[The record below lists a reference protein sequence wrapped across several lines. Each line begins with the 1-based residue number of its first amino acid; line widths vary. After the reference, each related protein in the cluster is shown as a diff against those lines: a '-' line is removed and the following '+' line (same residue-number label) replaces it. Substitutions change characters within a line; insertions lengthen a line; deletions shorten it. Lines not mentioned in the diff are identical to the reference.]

1 MTDHAQLT
9 AVGTIGPPGR
19 PAQANELLLKCYC
32 YSGYLG
38 HPASTDKQVVV
49 IVIVIAT
56 VLPLGPL
63 VILVAV
69 HRQTW

>member
-9 AVGTIGPPGR
+9 AVGTIGPHGR
-19 PAQANELLLKCYC
+19 PAQANVLLLRCFC
-32 YSGYLG
+32 YSGHLG
-38 HPASTDKQVVV
+38 HSASTNKHVVV

>member
-9 AVGTIGPPGR
+9 AVGTIGLPGR
-19 PAQANELLLKCYC
+19 PAHANALLLKCYC
-32 YSGYLG
+32 YSGHLG
-38 HPASTDKQVVV
+38 HPASTDKHV